1 MLGESGPDVG
11 VITPNSRMNAYN
23 CQMACLFYINFM
35 LCEVHPIPHRTAAF
49 LGRLSL
55 LVHQHSHNKVPRASL
70 FVWIFLREMENHD
83 AGQGEIDHLDW
94 LIRMIRVA
102 RRLSQESIQMLHR
115 ALLGSLKT
123 HEPVEAGMRVATDLA
138 VLALRVKAGTF

>member
-1 MLGESGPDVG
+1 MLGESGLDAG
-11 VITPNSRMNAYN
+11 AITPNSRMNAYN
-23 CQMACLFYINFM
+23 CQIACLFYINFM
-35 LCEVHPIPHRTAAF
+35 LCEAHDIPDLAAAF
-49 LGRLSL
+49 LDRLFL

-70 FVWIFLREMENHD
+70 FVWIFLREMENHA
-83 AGQGEIDHLDW
+83 AGKGEIDHLDW

-123 HEPVEAGMRVATDLA
+123 HEPVDARMRVSNDLGA
-138 VLALRVKAGTF
+138 LALRVKTGTF